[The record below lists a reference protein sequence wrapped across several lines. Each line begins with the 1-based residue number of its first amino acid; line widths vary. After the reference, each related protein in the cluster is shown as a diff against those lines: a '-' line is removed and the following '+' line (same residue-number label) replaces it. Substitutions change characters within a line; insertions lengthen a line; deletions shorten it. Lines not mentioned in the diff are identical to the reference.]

1 MTLKEGFK
9 EKIEDFVS
17 ETEFLVQ
24 HSNEIGHNITLGWK
38 FHIIKFHHSIDFLLR
53 SQRPLGLYSEQ
64 TTKAVHKNINK
75 TLKGFSVA
83 QYNPEHKE
91 KLRKMLHN
99 PTKSVLENFPTFLF
113 CFCPFLVKCNLVIY

>member
-38 FHIIKFHHSIDFLLR
+38 FHIIKFHMMDFLVR
-53 SQRPLGLYSEQ
+53 SQRPLGIFSEQ
-64 TTKAVHKNINK
+64 TTEAVHKNINR
-75 TLKGFSVA
+75 TLKRFSVA
-83 QYNPEHKE
+83 QFNPEYKE
-91 KLRKMLHN
+91 KMRKMVVN
-99 PTKSVLENFPTFLF
+99 YSSMR
-113 CFCPFLVKCNLVIY
+113 I